1 MAGADHRSIFITTT
15 AGAPFLPKLAR
26 FSSAIVAVGGGRM
39 VLANFSTQFNVMT
52 MTLASA

>member
-1 MAGADHRSIFITTT
+1 MVGADHRSILIRTT

-26 FSSAIVAVGGGRM
+26 FSSAIVAVCGGGM
-39 VLANFSTQFNVMT
+39 VLANFSTQFNVMA